1 MPKIVNHDE
10 YRQELLEKSFQ
21 LFTHKGYTNVSMKEI
36 AEEIGVSTGT
46 LYHYFPSK
54 EKILAEMISSIGLQN
69 TEEYINRTRSV
80 ESIRDRF
87 DMIVDFW
94 KEKGELYEK
103 ILLLGF
109 DMYRNTGIDKWK
121 LLYAIF
127 AERYVAGMSERLN
140 ISRQFAR
147 SIFIYFLGLSF
158 HAIATDSME
167 EYNKEIDFLDVILR
181 PLIVDADE
189 DVYKASQK
197 LKKIYK
203 MFLANQDIDQT
214 SQQFKEVYKSFF
226 AKLAAVENDTKDTV
240 EKKLKKTKTANAEKK
255 LKNPKRRQNKL
266 ISKKLTKKR

>member
-46 LYHYFPSK
+46 LYHYFSSK

-69 TEEYINRTRSV
+69 TEEYINRTKAV

-109 DMYRNTGIDKWK
+109 DMYRNTDIEQWK
-121 LLYAIF
+121 PIYAVF
-127 AERYVAGMSERLN
+127 AERYTAGMSERLN
-140 ISRQFAR
+140 ISRRFAR

-158 HAIATDSME
+158 HGLATDSLE
-167 EYNKEIDFLDVILR
+167 EYNKEIDFLDVIFR
-181 PLIVDADE
+181 PLIVDA
-189 DVYKASQK
+189 
-197 LKKIYK
+197 
-203 MFLANQDIDQT
+203 NQDVDEAAQK
-214 SQQFKEVYKSFF
+214 FKEVYKAF
-226 AKLAAVENDTKDTV
+226 LANTLESEKRKITKKIKNTKIEKIETKPRNIKSKRK
-240 EKKLKKTKTANAEKK
+240 EKKSSK
-255 LKNPKRRQNKL
+255 LK
-266 ISKKLTKKR
+266 